1 MASHTEEELEPRHE
15 EIMPQHEEIM
25 PQHEEPHKD
34 LEPTDRANVGA
45 SQGVGP
51 TERKVRKLAQGTR
64 VGQVLIPC
72 DVWWRWARWCT
83 KEWKGERAS
92 GLLNNQVVMRDLAR
106 DRTLV
111 LISPTS
117 SGSPQSTRHR
127 LVEVTCDIVYQI
139 SLVERRQTDKIE
151 DNQMVKSGTQRELG
165 FHHRAL

>member
-25 PQHEEPHKD
+25 PQHEEPHND
-34 LEPTDRANVGA
+34 LEPTDGDNVSA

-64 VGQVLIPC
+64 VGQVLVPC

-83 KEWKGERAS
+83 KEWKGERAN

-106 DRTLV
+106 DRTLGF
-111 LISPTS
+111 ISPSS

-127 LVEVTCDIVYQI
+127 LAAVTCDIAYQI
-139 SLVERRQTDKIE
+139 SLVSI
-151 DNQMVKSGTQRELG
+151 VW
-165 FHHRAL
+165 